1 MSLQL
6 SHYKLPDLLTPI
18 SSHFQH
24 DFFVADSITKTE
36 YTTPVAPFPPLEL
49 DEFDAMEL
57 QMLSSF

>member
-6 SHYKLPDLLTPI
+6 SHYKLPDLLSPI

-36 YTTPVAPFPPLEL
+36 YTTPPPPLEL